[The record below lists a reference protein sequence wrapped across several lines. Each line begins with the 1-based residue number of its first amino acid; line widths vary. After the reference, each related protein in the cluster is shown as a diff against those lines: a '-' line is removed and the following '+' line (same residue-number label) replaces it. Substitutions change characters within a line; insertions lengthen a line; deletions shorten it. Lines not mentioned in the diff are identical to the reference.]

1 MNRESLSALLD
12 GECRGIELDQLLDAL
27 DREPALKA
35 EWSRLCV
42 ARSALQRKPAA
53 PDEAFVR
60 NVMAAIAREPV
71 SATKPSPRAP
81 ALTWNWLRPLAGYSL
96 AASAGAVAVFS
107 MLTLQK
113 PQDSAQDSALA
124 QNVALNDY
132 QSFANADPV
141 ERQRGVTNTQLNS
154 YLKDYN
160 RTRARQGM
168 SGSLGYARYAA
179 HDAVYQ
185 AQPGVQ

>member
-12 GECRGIELDQLLDAL
+12 GECRGAELDQLLEAL
-27 DREPALKA
+27 DQEPALKA

-42 ARSALQRKPAA
+42 ARSALQRKTAA

-60 NVMAAIAREPV
+60 NVMAAVAREPV
-71 SATKPSPRAP
+71 VALEPAPRNR
-81 ALTWNWLRPLAGYSL
+81 TWSWSWLRPMAGYSL
-96 AASAGAVAVFS
+96 AATAGAVAVFS

-113 PQDSAQDSALA
+113 PQDSTVA

-132 QSFANADPV
+132 QAFASADPI
-141 ERQRGVTNTQLNS
+141 ERYRGVTNTQLNS

-185 AQPGVQ
+185 TLPGAQ